1 MALDI
6 CPRYLTLDGF
16 YSVPIYG
23 TILADFLAAH
33 PIPDDS
39 PLATDLPDEEV
50 MQIEIKRGWK
60 MYFDWAS
67 RSPDGQKQEKRK
79 EKEKEKRFFFLFSI
93 LSYF

>member
-6 CPRYLTLDGF
+6 CLRYLTLDGF
-16 YSVPIYG
+16 YSVSIYG

-39 PLATDLPDEEV
+39 PPATDLPDEEV

-60 MYFDWAS
+60 MYFD
-67 RSPDGQKQEKRK
+67 
-79 EKEKEKRFFFLFSI
+79 
-93 LSYF
+93 

>member
-6 CPRYLTLDGF
+6 CLRYLTLDGF

-39 PLATDLPDEEV
+39 PLATDLPDE
-50 MQIEIKRGWK
+50 
-60 MYFDWAS
+60 
-67 RSPDGQKQEKRK
+67 
-79 EKEKEKRFFFLFSI
+79 
-93 LSYF
+93 